1 MALAKYVKIGGVWK
15 LASAEYAKV
24 AGVWNQAT
32 SNFAKV
38 GGAWK
43 PVPIG
48 EKYIWACE
56 QSSDRLYAIDDNY
69 TELAGWPQYGGLIA
83 DPEEVACDDE
93 GNSYWA
99 CWPDI
104 YKYDID
110 GNKLWT
116 YSGFGPPV
124 TAICVDAD
132 GFVYAGDLIGNVKK
146 LDPSIPGGDPLCV
159 KWASAPYVAT
169 VHALAVDHS
178 AGFLYGALGQITAG
192 RIVRFGTA
200 VGNASLVLY
209 KAGFEFQS
217 IAVDEGLPSLYV
229 GDNDTDV
236 SSPGN
241 IRKISTAGYEYWK
254 KSKGGEILAVRVGHD
269 GYGYYVNGSD
279 GDVGKFTLATGTNV
293 WTDQPAGTSRG
304 LAVDAF
310 GNVYSSHGAYGSVNA
325 VIRKNNSSGTEQWTW
340 QPYINSEWRGVA
352 VSPGIKAA
360 GFD

>member
-15 LASAEYAKV
+15 LASAEYVKV

-56 QSSDRLYAIDDNY
+56 QSSDRLYAIDDSY
-69 TELAGWPQYGGLIA
+69 TELDGWPKYGGTIA
-83 DPEEVACDDE
+83 DPADVACDDE

-99 CWPDI
+99 CANNV
-104 YKYDID
+104 YKVELD
-110 GNKLWT
+110 GTIAWT
-116 YSGFGPPV
+116 YSGFTVPV
-124 TAICVDAD
+124 TAICVDVD
-132 GFVYAGDLIGNVKK
+132 GNVYAGDSGGTTKK
-146 LDPSIPGGDPLCV
+146 LN
-159 KWASAPYVAT
+159 SAGALVWTKTPYVGS
-169 VHALAVDHS
+169 VHALAVDYS
-178 AGFLYGALGQITAG
+178 AGQLYAAYGIGAAG
-192 RIVRFGTA
+192 RIYRFLVSTGNGASIYYNAA
-200 VGNASLVLY
+200 VN
-209 KAGFEFQS
+209 FFS
-217 IAVDEGLPSLYV
+217 IAIDEGTPSLYI
-229 GDNDTDV
+229 GDNA
-236 SSPGN
+236 GY
-241 IRKISTAGYEYWK
+241 IRKISTAGYVYWTQNK
-254 KSKGGEILAVRVGHD
+254 LGEIYTVRVGHD
-269 GYGYYVNGSD
+269 GYGYYANGSR
-279 GDVGKFTLATGTNV
+279 GDVGKFTLATGTNA

-360 GFD
+360 GF